1 VNLIGVAR
9 RLKPPLRSAEL
20 SEATLVDALRRGDEK
35 AFMDLVEL
43 YHESLVRLA
52 LMYVSSRAVAEDV
65 VQETWVAVLR
75 GIDRF
80 EGRSSLKT
88 WIFSI
93 LINRAKTTG
102 VREHRSIPFS
112 SLEPASEPSVDPR
125 RFNPEDDPRAPGAW
139 ALPPRAWGQ
148 QPEERALSGEIR
160 SQLDGAIAELPDT
173 QRAVVTLRDLN
184 GLTSSEV
191 ADMLEIT
198 PNNERVLLHRGRSRV
213 RALLE
218 SYFDGDVVA

>member
-1 VNLIGVAR
+1 VNLSNVAR
-9 RLKPPLRSAEL
+9 QLLPPKRSDDPG
-20 SEATLVDALRRGDEK
+20 EAALVDALRRGDEK

-52 LMYVSSRAVAEDV
+52 LMYVSSRSVAEDV

-93 LINRAKTTG
+93 LVNRAKTTG
-102 VREHRSIPFS
+102 VREQRSVPFS

-125 RFNPEDDPRAPGAW
+125 RFKPEDDPRTPGAW
-139 ALPPRAWGQ
+139 ALPPRTWGE

-160 SQLDGAIAELPDT
+160 RQLDDAIAELPDT

-213 RALLE
+213 RATLE
-218 SYFDGDVVA
+218 SYFDGYLPS